1 LKLLIALYHPF
12 ALWTSPPWFAERL
25 RADFPAVS
33 VVQLPGPKYEG
44 LERELSDADIA
55 IAFSIRP
62 EQFASARRLK
72 WVHSPAA
79 AVHQLMFPEM
89 ISSEVIVTNAR
100 NVHGSVVAE
109 HALAL
114 MFALAR
120 RLPSAVRYQQQK
132 VWAQKQLWEEQPPPR
147 ELAGSTVCVVG
158 MGSIGREFTR
168 RALALGMRVIAV
180 REHPERG
187 GEGTS
192 EVTGTADLDRV
203 LPGADFVVLA
213 VPLTPATQNLISAD
227 RLARMRKEAYLIN
240 VSRGPLIDDPALISA
255 LRGRRIAGAA
265 LDVFAEEPLPPDSP
279 YWGFDNVLITPHTAA
294 VTEKLWERHYQVVRE
309 NLARFLRG
317 EPLLYVV
324 DKRKGY

>member
-1 LKLLIALYHPF
+1 
-12 ALWTSPPWFAERL
+12 
-25 RADFPAVS
+25 
-33 VVQLPGPKYEG
+33 
-44 LERELSDADIA
+44 
-55 IAFSIRP
+55 
-62 EQFASARRLK
+62 
-72 WVHSPAA
+72 
-79 AVHQLMFPEM
+79 
-89 ISSEVIVTNAR
+89 
-100 NVHGSVVAE
+100 
-109 HALAL
+109 
-114 MFALAR
+114 
-120 RLPSAVRYQQQK
+120 
-132 VWAQKQLWEEQPPPR
+132 
-147 ELAGSTVCVVG
+147 
-158 MGSIGREFTR
+158 
-168 RALALGMRVIAV
+168 
-180 REHPERG
+180 
-187 GEGTS
+187 
-192 EVTGTADLDRV
+192 V

-227 RLARMRKEAYLIN
+227 RLARMRKDAYLIN